1 MNVFEIIKKFESSNP
16 PNLSISLT
24 YKAKKMAQKVAHRYN
39 ALSLLG
45 AYVSDWGNEDTHAL
59 GQSLNATFPK
69 TLPDYVTTICP
80 SCEFKNTPLYI
91 KCAKC
96 NIKRPTSEFEKA
108 RPNDY
113 IFPWD
118 NMTPELRCIERKKQ
132 DKKIQELE
140 KRIKEDAEIR
150 EKQRIFKKK
159 AEKYYLD
166 KITINAIG
174 DNPLAPTEE
183 QWEQAKI
190 AHYFDDNNCKL

>member
-1 MNVFEIIKKFESSNP
+1 MNAFEIIKKFESNEP
-16 PNLSISLT
+16 PKLSISLSH
-24 YKAKKMAQKVAHRYN
+24 KAKNMAKKIAHRYT

-45 AYVSDWGNEDTHAL
+45 TYVSDWGNEETHAL

-80 SCEFKNTPLYI
+80 SCNFKNIPLYI

-96 NIKRPTSEFEKA
+96 KIERPTSEFEKA

-118 NMTPELRCIERKKQ
+118 NMTPELRYIERKKQ
-132 DKKIQELE
+132 DEKIQQLE
-140 KRIKEDAEIR
+140 KIMKQEAEIR
-150 EKQRIFKKK
+150 EKERVLKAK

-166 KITINAIG
+166 KIAANVIG
-174 DNPLAPTEE
+174 DNPYAPTEE
-183 QWEQAKI
+183 QWQQAKI
-190 AHYFDDNNCKL
+190 AHYFDDNK

>member
-1 MNVFEIIKKFESSNP
+1 MNQNMNVFEIIKKFESNDP

-24 YKAKKMAQKVAHRYN
+24 HKAKKIAQKVAKRYN

-45 AYVSDWGNEDTHAL
+45 TYVSDWGNEETHSL

-80 SCEFKNTPLYI
+80 SCEFKNIPLYI
-91 KCAKC
+91 KCIECK
-96 NIKRPTSEFEKA
+96 IERPTSEFEKA

-132 DKKIQELE
+132 DEKIQELE
-140 KRIKEDAEIR
+140 KRMKEAAEIR
-150 EKQRIFKKK
+150 EKRRILKKK

-166 KITINAIG
+166 KIAANAIG
-174 DNPLAPTEE
+174 DNPIALTEE
-183 QWEQAKI
+183 QWEYAKI
-190 AHYFDDNNCKL
+190 AHYFDDN